1 MEEKIINNEY
11 LIDTNE
17 KRVISAE
24 EQVIICK
31 PKRDEN
37 PLVTK
42 IHWYFMYFSVAK
54 IEKSIIM
61 QGKLKQGVTLTC
73 AAITNLWI

>member
-24 EQVIICK
+24 EQVII
-31 PKRDEN
+31 PHLPPLKRRFSYEN
-37 PLVTK
+37 Y
-42 IHWYFMYFSVAK
+42 I
-54 IEKSIIM
+54 
-61 QGKLKQGVTLTC
+61 
-73 AAITNLWI
+73 